1 MVSTETATLAEVTP
15 DRFVFAHFSPAF
27 EEMHRQVTPDLA
39 AAPVSVGQSGSVV
52 SLLLAMGGSGYVLE
66 RTAEDLV
73 AAGRVRKVAD
83 APVLRQPVFAALHI
97 RHRIAPLHR
106 RLRRVVFRRL
116 AGNFEAD

>member
-1 MVSTETATLAEVTP
+1 MKVVVVGSGGREHALAEVLGRTAE
-15 DRFVFAHFSPAF
+15 VV
-27 EEMHRQVTPDLA
+27 VTPGNPGIPGSTD
-39 AAPVSVGQSGSVV
+39 APV
-52 SLLLAMGGSGYVLE
+52 
-66 RTAEDLV
+66 EDLV

-116 AGNFEAD
+116 AGKEAEAD